1 MPVELLFEL
10 VAGVGAELGRRV
22 VTSRMNDAELSK
34 LLKSLPTP
42 HQRGVLEVLAVAA
55 MDDGR
60 VTADEQKMLSRRGDD
75 TTTDLL
81 YEAVNNATEAQPFA
95 TPDDLVAYLRERS
108 AMLADDAQR
117 ERVLY
122 ACIVILN
129 AAGAPDLQKKYE
141 LFGRGFSMTK
151 ARMDAVLGA
160 VTAGATS
167 W

>member
-1 MPVELLFEL
+1 MPVELLFDL
-10 VAGVGAELGRRV
+10 VAGAGAEVARRA
-22 VTSRMNDAELSK
+22 VTSRWNDSELSK
-34 LLKSLPTP
+34 LLQSLPTP
-42 HQRGVLEVLAVAA
+42 HQRAMLEVLAVAA
-55 MDDGR
+55 MDDGK

-95 TPDDLVAYLRERS
+95 TPDDLVAYLKERTS
-108 AMLADDAQR
+108 MLATDAQR

-122 ACIVILN
+122 SCIVILN
-129 AAGAPDLQKKYE
+129 AAGAPDVQKKYE

-151 ARMDAVLGA
+151 ERMDVVLGA
-160 VTAGATS
+160 VTAGVTS